1 MGAEFD
7 FDDVETD
14 TGFED
19 PRLTKW
25 AYEEICRNPEIDP
38 QTAYGIALRKLR
50 NMKKENYGK

>member
-1 MGAEFD
+1 VKQSYTAS
-7 FDDVETD
+7 
-14 TGFED
+14 
-19 PRLTKW
+19 R